1 MPTVIFT
8 CLASRCGRGLALTA
22 ASEFYAVVGMR
33 NECGNK
39 KTAETSVL
47 DGYSGPAMKM
57 MLLACSAVS
66 GCATSEEIVQCKA
79 PGYAFKPQSRSAC
92 SFS

>member
-8 CLASRCGRGLALTA
+8 CLASRCGRSLALTA

-39 KTAETSVL
+39 KTTETSVL
-47 DGYSGPAMKM
+47 DGLFRTRDENDVVG
-57 MLLACSAVS
+57 LLCRVRLRN
-66 GCATSEEIVQCKA
+66 Q
-79 PGYAFKPQSRSAC
+79 
-92 SFS
+92 